1 MKLLQQNVESCLAS
15 LHKEESLAK
24 EVVCEKILNVFGYPN
39 NVELYTFH
47 NSKITQFVD
56 VVNNITLATVEIKND
71 EFSFWVEVN
80 YYGDWWK

>member
-1 MKLLQQNVESCLAS
+1 MDLFQQKIEARFSTLRR
-15 LHKEESLAK
+15 EELLAK

-39 NVELYTFH
+39 NVELYTFNNNTATH
-47 NSKITQFVD
+47 FVD
-56 VVNNITLATVEIKND
+56 VVNSITLATVEVKND

>member
-1 MKLLQQNVESCLAS
+1 MNLFQQNIEVKISN
-15 LHKEESLAK
+15 LHKEEALAK

-47 NSKITQFVD
+47 KNNATHFVD
-56 VVNNITLATVEIKND
+56 VVNGITLATVEVKND
-71 EFSFWVEVN
+71 EISFWVETN